1 MNGVVELGYS
11 RFLALN
17 PKYTKKALARRIS
30 GSRNKCCRPGEL
42 ALVHCRALNGRIGIG
57 REN

>member
-17 PKYTKKALARRIS
+17 PKYTKKRWQEEFPVA
-30 GSRNKCCRPGEL
+30 
-42 ALVHCRALNGRIGIG
+42 GINAVG
-57 REN
+57 QEN